1 MADSTSLWLLAA
13 ALGTRLALCTNDM
26 TINMPNSN
34 NWDVGIT
41 LDAMLN
47 SGKGSPFTIESM
59 QAFYSAW
66 EVREQDRDFQV
77 LGDFQMSADIVM
89 SQEEA
94 MEVMDIRGELEFSY
108 MCFSIMPL

>member
-1 MADSTSLWLLAA
+1 ME
-13 ALGTRLALCTNDM
+13 
-26 TINMPNSN
+26 
-34 NWDVGIT
+34 V
-41 LDAMLN
+41 
-47 SGKGSPFTIESM
+47 

-108 MCFSIMPL
+108 MCFSGDASLKFAKDNIQSDLDVSVIFKASASGRKLQMSIAELNLLELKDTIS